1 MIQEYNAE
9 TNTYTKKEVE
19 IPAVMGVMT
28 AFNRVGCVWAGG
40 NYNLITGVLRNEW
53 GFRGTVITDYD
64 NGGVMDTEQCIR
76 AGGDIKLTAYGSN
89 AQLNMNNKASQYFAR
104 QAMKHVL
111 YTTVNSNAMNG
122 ILHGSVVA
130 DMPFPYYYLIII
142 AVEVITAGLTA
153 WGVTA
158 IVLRWKKEKNGGAPT
173 EETTTEN

>member
-1 MIQEYNAE
+1 
-9 TNTYTKKEVE
+9 
-19 IPAVMGVMT
+19 
-28 AFNRVGCVWAGG
+28 
-40 NYNLITGVLRNEW
+40 
-53 GFRGTVITDYD
+53 
-64 NGGVMDTEQCIR
+64 
-76 AGGDIKLTAYGSN
+76 
-89 AQLNMNNKASQYFAR
+89 MNNKASQYFAR

-158 IVLRWKKEKNGGAPT
+158 IVLRWKKEKNGEPPMNESAT
-173 EETTTEN
+173 ES